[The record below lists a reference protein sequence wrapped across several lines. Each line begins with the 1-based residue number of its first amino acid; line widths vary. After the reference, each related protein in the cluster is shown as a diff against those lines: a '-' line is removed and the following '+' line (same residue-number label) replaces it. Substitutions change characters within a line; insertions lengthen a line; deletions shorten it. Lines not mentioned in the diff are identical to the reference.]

1 MQKEESDMLLK
12 KLNVVL
18 CILLA
23 LVICGQLYMI
33 AFEPYFLMTETEEE
47 FSVKEKDAGQLPYP
61 HEISLFEMVWL
72 KYHDAA
78 AVIGEDYGGWGDNLT
93 TELDKLGE
101 FKDSKSPEQGFE
113 DKSNYYVMGVVGV
126 TVLGLVVAIM
136 TIFTR
141 KSVVLYCFTIAW
153 AAVSIWAFFNGN
165 PLIQKLGMPYAYGTV
180 LPTLK
185 YLTIA
190 GAALTV
196 LRGYPCIYSR
206 FLAKKAKA

>member
-1 MQKEESDMLLK
+1 MLIK

-18 CILLA
+18 CILIA
-23 LVICGQLYMI
+23 LIVLGQLFMMV
-33 AFEPYFLMTETEEE
+33 FQPYFLMTETEEE
-47 FSVKEKDAGQLPYP
+47 FSVKEKDAGQVPYP

-72 KYHDAA
+72 KFHDAA

-101 FKDSKSPEQGFE
+101 FKDAKSPEQGFE
-113 DKSNYYVMGVVGV
+113 EKSNFYVMGVVGV

-141 KSVVLYCFTIAW
+141 KSIVHYCFTLAW
-153 AAVSIWAFFNGN
+153 AAVSIWAFFNSN

-185 YLTIA
+185 ILSIV
-190 GAALTV
+190 GVVLTV
-196 LRGYPCIYSR
+196 LRAYPAIYVR
-206 FLAKKAKA
+206 FIAKKKLAA